1 MSLMKSFTK
10 LGLGIALLF
19 LVGYLALPQYRPL
32 IVQVAPFLLLLLVCP
47 LAMYFM
53 KGSMN
58 RSNRS
63 GRETHKQPEQGDA

>member
-32 IVQVAPFLLLLLVCP
+32 IVQVAPFLLLLLACP
-47 LAMYFM
+47 LALYFM

-58 RSNRS
+58 RS
-63 GRETHKQPEQGDA
+63 GRETHKKPEQGDT